1 MSEPLLFEIT
11 RADQRGPRVPAAGV
25 PAPAIEDFLP
35 KEFRRAAPP
44 PIPSLSEPEV
54 ARHFGRLARLNHSIH
69 QGIYPLGSCT
79 MKYNPTV
86 NERVA
91 RFEGFAG
98 LHPYHPEA
106 RSQGALQLMFEL
118 EQLLNEITG
127 MARTSLQPA
136 AGAHGEWT
144 GLRMIQAYHRSRGDK
159 ERDLVL
165 IPDSAHGTNPATA
178 SLCGMTTVTVKSGPD
193 GAVDL
198 ADFKSK
204 LSRRVAAVMM
214 TNPNTLGIFETDIL
228 EITRAAHAE
237 GVLLYYDGANLNALV
252 GVARPGD
259 MGFDVVHL
267 NLHKTFSTPHGGG
280 GPGAGPVGVKELLVP
295 FLPVP
300 TVEKRKDIY
309 TLDYD
314 RPKTIGKVRAF
325 YGNFGML
332 VRAYTYIR
340 AYGSDLKQVAED
352 AVLNSNYL
360 RHHLE
365 QLFDIS
371 FPTPSMHEF
380 VLSARRA
387 KEQRGVKALDIAK
400 RLIDMGVYPPTIYF
414 PMIVPEALMIEPT
427 ETESKA
433 TLDAFI
439 ESMRQIHREIEEE
452 PDTVRN
458 APLKAPVGRLDEVK
472 AARQPNLRWRPP
484 APAPTPQPA
493 AART

>member
-1 MSEPLLFEIT
+1 MSEPLLFEVT
-11 RADQRGPRVPAAGV
+11 SADQRGPRVPPAGV
-25 PAPAIEDFLP
+25 PAPGIEDFLP
-35 KEFRRAAPP
+35 QEFRRQAPP

-118 EQLLNEITG
+118 ERLLNEITG

-193 GAVDL
+193 GVVDL
-198 ADFKSK
+198 VDFKSK

-214 TNPNTLGIFETDIL
+214 TNPNTLGIFEKDIL

-300 TVEKRKDIY
+300 TVEKRKDTY
-309 TLDYD
+309 TLDYE
-314 RPKTIGKVRAF
+314 RPQTIGKVRAF

-365 QLFDIS
+365 KLFDIS

-387 KEQRGVKALDIAK
+387 KEQHGVKALDIAK

-484 APAPTPQPA
+484 APAPAPEPA